1 MEEFAFSQLA
11 FLCPIVL
18 LLSAILTWCM
28 IKIKLLAV
36 PNNRSS
42 HKFPT
47 PTAGGLGIVF
57 ATIFGVLFYGL
68 SEIDG
73 EQAQKFYWILLAT
86 LIVALGGLLDDLG
99 KAKSFKAKLGFQIL
113 GTIVVLFSDV
123 SFRGIYI
130 PFWGVLNLSFF
141 NYILTFFWIL
151 GFTNAFNFMD
161 GIDGIA
167 GGTVLI
173 SSIFLFFLGIVL
185 GIPELVFFSAVL
197 GFATA
202 GFLFFNFPRANIF
215 MGDFGSQFLGF
226 SLAILGVLIA
236 KTDVTGS
243 LWMIMPLLFFHFI
256 FDSVFTIIRRW
267 MAGEAITQAH
277 RSHLYQLL
285 VSLGYTHV
293 AVSGLH
299 FIMSLMLGLSALLF
313 VGCPEDIRVFVFVPF
328 LLVQLIYAKIVLGKK
343 LNFKKTC

>member
-185 GIPELVFFSAVL
+185 GIPELVFF
-197 GFATA
+197 
-202 GFLFFNFPRANIF
+202 
-215 MGDFGSQFLGF
+215 
-226 SLAILGVLIA
+226 
-236 KTDVTGS
+236 
-243 LWMIMPLLFFHFI
+243 
-256 FDSVFTIIRRW
+256 
-267 MAGEAITQAH
+267 
-277 RSHLYQLL
+277 
-285 VSLGYTHV
+285 
-293 AVSGLH
+293 
-299 FIMSLMLGLSALLF
+299 
-313 VGCPEDIRVFVFVPF
+313 
-328 LLVQLIYAKIVLGKK
+328 
-343 LNFKKTC
+343 